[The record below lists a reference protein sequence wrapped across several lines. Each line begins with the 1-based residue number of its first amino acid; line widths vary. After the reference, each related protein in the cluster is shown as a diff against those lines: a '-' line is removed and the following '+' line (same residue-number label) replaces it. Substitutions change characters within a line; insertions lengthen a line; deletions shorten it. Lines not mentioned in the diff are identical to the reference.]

1 MATMQQQRRP
11 GTQSQATRDP
21 IPSAPPQYEVLY
33 PSLSSTTASTTT
45 VDSLSTRRLTL
56 AQSYFDTAKNYVSE
70 ALSKD
75 ERGERMEA
83 LELYNQV
90 LSTLSLGLGQVRNG
104 TGPGM
109 TELRNKLVKMRD
121 QVKARMEILLE
132 QEIQS
137 RQEMSASV
145 ADRSPKPVSRT
156 GQTSLTTST
165 TSRAG
170 SSTAESAGGTRQSA
184 KADLVFNVDSGIGLF
199 QVDKQDHVRKFED
212 VDTLSVFRYHDRI
225 KGQPPAFLQCG
236 GFIYPLIPGR
246 SPVLKASENV
256 YMFPDL
262 KGEDGCTVG
271 LTLEG
276 SIQRRNC

>member
-11 GTQSQATRDP
+11 GTQSQVTRDP
-21 IPSAPPQYEVLY
+21 LPSAPPQYEVLY
-33 PSLSSTTASTTT
+33 PSLTSTTASTTT
-45 VDSLSTRRLTL
+45 ADSLSTRRLTL
-56 AQSYFDTAKNYVSE
+56 AQSYFDTGKSYVSE

-109 TELRNKLVKMRD
+109 TELRKKLVKMRD

-156 GQTSLTTST
+156 GQTSLTAST

-170 SSTAESAGGTRQSA
+170 SSTAESATKDTAGGTRERA
-184 KADLVFNVDSGIGLF
+184 KADLVFNVDSGTCST
-199 QVDKQDHVRKFED
+199 HVYCKC
-212 VDTLSVFRYHDRI
+212 DRREGEG
-225 KGQPPAFLQCG
+225 K
-236 GFIYPLIPGR
+236 
-246 SPVLKASENV
+246 KA
-256 YMFPDL
+256 
-262 KGEDGCTVG
+262 KK
-271 LTLEG
+271 EG
-276 SIQRRNC
+276 KERM